1 MSKLATTNLRTHIA
15 KQFVESVSEADNDT
29 YYVFTSK
36 SLPYDNDTMVPEAN
50 TSLQETHYSLY
61 DDMLF
66 GKRVTN
72 NDIVHMIR
80 NVTWASDQVY
90 VQYDHR
96 TEDLQ
101 DNNFFVISQEGN
113 NYHAFKCMS
122 NNGGANT
129 SDQPL
134 FSETAAD
141 DEYYQTNDGY
151 QWKYM
156 YTISE
161 TNYNKF
167 ATADYV
173 PVIVDANVT
182 ANAVVGSLE
191 SMIVDDGGTNY
202 FAYATGT
209 FEEVSVGGDT
219 LQHNILPIDP
229 NTPLSPNTNFYNGS
243 TIYIRSGTGAGQAR
257 NVVAYSTPGSDFR
270 VTIDAPWTTLPDVG
284 SVYEIAPQV
293 QISGDGTSAIAITSV
308 NTTSNSIL
316 SIEIVNK
323 GQNYTYADI
332 VIVGNTGTVQSVPT
346 ADVSAIIS
354 PPGGHGSDVIN
365 ELHSDKVCI
374 STQFANSESSSIP
387 IQNEYRKFG
396 LLKNPL
402 FANVE
407 VVLTTSDASNFIDG
421 ETIVNYTP
429 SSSNTLIKSYTYTLG
444 LYQTLTLDDETGFA
458 NTETISSTDTTAEVI
473 NVDAGANTINV
484 LLASAAA
491 TYSAADYIADDTI
504 LRDVTS
510 ISAADP
516 ALVITATA
524 HTLANATPII
534 FANVTTDLVLGTTYY
549 PRVVN
554 TTAFEVYTDVNLT
567 TTANNGVAN
576 TGGHVTNGNQVAQI
590 DTAVYTYT
598 GVSNTVSFSGK
609 DDNLQRFGMSPQSG
623 TDIPLELFVDYNIT
637 TTSDIDHDG
646 TSFDINGFTLDP
658 ATDTVIANVY
668 TTTETQPTLSYI
680 GGTNGEV
687 TSRIGNTIR
696 LTNVDG
702 VLTTGTVIRGLQSGA
717 TAIISTVSETFTTFN
732 QLTKMAAT
740 VTATGSV
747 GGIGGTGFAEDMYV
761 TQADTQS
768 SGYIHSIDDTITRSV
783 SGITAA
789 DPAVVTT
796 TDSHGF
802 SNNDPIFFK
811 SLNGT
816 DLDYDIAPTTYY
828 VKSVDS
834 TSFEV
839 YEDSALLNTFDN
851 TLGSVANTG
860 YVTATKAYSTLDKT
874 FYLNNVRGVFAI
886 SDDLLLITNEFTS
899 NTNAVA
905 KITSRVDPDLVDNSG
920 EILFVE
926 NMLPINRATDQTEKI
941 KIIFD
946 F

>member
-1 MSKLATTNLRTHIA
+1 MA
-15 KQFVESVSEADNDT
+15 KQFVESVDEADNDT

-36 SLPYDNDTMVPEAN
+36 SLPYDNDTVIPTVN
-50 TSLQETHYSLY
+50 TALQEVHYSLY

-66 GKRVTN
+66 GKRITS
-72 NDIVHMIR
+72 NDVSHMIR
-80 NVTWASDQVY
+80 NVTWATNQVY
-90 VQYDHR
+90 AQYDHR
-96 TEDLQ
+96 TEAMQ
-101 DNNFFVISQEGN
+101 DTNFFVVSQEGA
-113 NYHAFKCMS
+113 NYYVFKCMS

-134 FSETAAD
+134 FSETSAD

-156 YTISE
+156 YTVSAA
-161 TNYNKF
+161 NYAKF

-182 ANAVVGSLE
+182 ANSVVGSLE
-191 SMIVDDGGTNY
+191 SMIVNDGGTNY
-202 FAYATGT
+202 YAYATGT

-219 LQHNILPIDP
+219 LQHNILPVDP

-257 NVVAYSTPGSDFR
+257 NVVAYSTPGNDFR
-270 VTIDAPWTTLPDVG
+270 VTLDAAWETLPDVG
-284 SVYEIAPQV
+284 STYEIAPQV
-293 QISGDGTSAIAITSV
+293 QITGDGTSAIAITSV
-308 NTTSNSIL
+308 NTSSNSVL

-332 VIVGNTGTVQSVPT
+332 VVVGNTGTLQSVPS

-365 ELHSDKVCI
+365 ELYSDKVCV
-374 STQFANSESSSIP
+374 STSFANTESSTIP

-396 LLKNPL
+396 LIKNPKY
-402 FANVE
+402 ANVE

-421 ETIVNYTP
+421 ETIVNYTS

-444 LYQTLTLDDETGFA
+444 RYQTLTLDDDAGFA
-458 NTETISSTDTTAEVI
+458 NTETVSSTDTTGEII
-473 NVDAGANTINV
+473 NVDASANTIDV
-484 LLASAAA
+484 LLNSSTATYAA
-491 TYSAADYIADDTI
+491 TDYICDDTI

-510 ISAADP
+510 ISVADP

-534 FANVTTDLVLGTTYY
+534 FANITTDLSLGTTYY

-567 TTANNGVAN
+567 ASANNSVAN

-590 DTAVYTYT
+590 DTAVYSYT

-609 DDNLQRFGMSPQSG
+609 DDNLQRFGMTPQTG
-623 TDIPLELFVDYNIT
+623 HDLPLELYVDYNVT

-658 ATDTVIANVY
+658 STDTVVANIY

-696 LTNVDG
+696 LTDVDG
-702 VLTTGTVIRGLQSGA
+702 VLSTGTIIRGLQSGA
-717 TAIISTVSETFTTFN
+717 TATISTLSEDFNTFN
-732 QLTKMAAT
+732 QLTRMAAT
-740 VTATGSV
+740 VTATGTI

-761 TQADTQS
+761 TQAETQS
-768 SGYIHSIDDTITRSV
+768 SGYIHSIDDVVTRPI

-796 TDSHGF
+796 TSSHEF
-802 SNNDPIFFK
+802 ANSDPIYFK

-828 VKSVDS
+828 VRTL
-834 TSFEV
+834 TSDTFEV
-839 YEDSALLNTFDN
+839 YEDATLLNTFDN
-851 TLGSVANTG
+851 SAGTTANTG

-874 FYLNNVRGVFAI
+874 FYLNNVKGVFAI
-886 SDDLLLITNEFTS
+886 SDDFLSITNEFTS
-899 NTNAVA
+899 NTSAVA
-905 KITSRVDPDLVDNSG
+905 KITSRIDPDLVDNSG